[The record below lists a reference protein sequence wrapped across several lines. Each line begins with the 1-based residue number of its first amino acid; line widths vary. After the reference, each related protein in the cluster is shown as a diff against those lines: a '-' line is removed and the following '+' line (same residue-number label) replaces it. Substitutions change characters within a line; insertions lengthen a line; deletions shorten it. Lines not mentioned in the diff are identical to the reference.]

1 MKQMEIIDMATST
14 VRVHQHRQSI
24 RNQGY
29 RLVQLRVKD
38 TRSEDFIAECRRQS
52 LLLANDPN
60 EKEVLEWMEKVQ
72 DYSGWDA

>member
-1 MKQMEIIDMATST
+1 MATST
-14 VRVHQHRQSI
+14 ARVHQHRHST

-52 LLLANDPN
+52 QLLANDPN
-60 EKEVLEWMEKVQ
+60 EKEILEWMEKVQ